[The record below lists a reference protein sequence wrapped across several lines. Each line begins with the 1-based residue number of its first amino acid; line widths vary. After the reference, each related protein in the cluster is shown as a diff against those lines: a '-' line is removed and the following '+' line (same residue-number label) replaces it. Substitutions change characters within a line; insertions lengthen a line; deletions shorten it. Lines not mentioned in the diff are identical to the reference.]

1 MSSPEPLISLV
12 GVQKKIGQQD
22 IFTDISFTLDRG
34 ESMLIQGKSGCGK
47 TTLLRCIALLEEI
60 DQGQII
66 FNGQV
71 VSSKKSLA
79 TGFDRTQ
86 IGMVFQQL
94 YLWPHLTVLENIA
107 LPLWLREKG
116 SKIVAN
122 SHAVAKLDQ
131 LGIADK
137 VDRYPHQLSGGQ
149 RQRVA
154 LARALVHSPQ
164 LLLLDEITAN
174 LDPETADV
182 VMGLIKEIIV
192 GGTSVVMVSHRSIES
207 SIWSYSLN
215 FDGKT

>member
-1 MSSPEPLISLV
+1 MSNLHPLISLV
-12 GVQKKIGQQD
+12 GIQKKIGQQK
-22 IFTDISFTLDRG
+22 IFTDISFSLNHG

-60 DQGQII
+60 DRGQII
-66 FNGQV
+66 FNDHI
-71 VSSKKSLA
+71 VSAHNKLNKN
-79 TGFDRTQ
+79 FDRSQ

-94 YLWPHLTVLENIA
+94 YLWPHLTVLENVA
-107 LPLWLREKG
+107 LPIWLRKKG

-122 SHAVAKLDQ
+122 SQATEKLAQ

-137 VDRYPHQLSGGQ
+137 VDQYPHQLSGGQ

-154 LARALVHSPQ
+154 LARALVHAPL

-182 VMGLIKEIIV
+182 VISLIENIID
-192 GGTSVVMVSHRSIES
+192 GGTAVIMVSHQLVKPT
-207 SIWSYSLN
+207 IWSQQIYL
-215 FDGKT
+215 